1 MKCIIVDDEKL
12 SQMMVQKCV
21 EQVPYL
27 DLVAVCDNAIEA
39 SEVIRKKDIDL
50 VFLDIE
56 MPEMTGIDFVNNFAV
71 PQIIFITSKKE
82 FATQAFDLAVT
93 DYIVKPVD
101 LVRFL
106 KAVSKAKDK
115 YDKET
120 SRTIEA
126 QHVFVKQDSRYI
138 KLTMGEILF
147 VEALADYV
155 SIFTDSKRYTILS
168 TMKAIEAKLPPNQF
182 VRVHRSFIVRID
194 QIKEIE
200 DNTIAIGDKLIPVS
214 RSYREHLKK
223 SLNML

>member
-1 MKCIIVDDEKL
+1 MKCIIVDDEKM

-27 DLVAVCDNAIEA
+27 DLVTVCDNAIEA
-39 SEVIRKKDIDL
+39 SEIIRKSDIDL
-50 VFLDIE
+50 IFLDIE
-56 MPEMTGIDFVNNFAV
+56 MPEMTGIEFVNNFSV
-71 PQIIFITSKKE
+71 PQIIFITSKPE
-82 FATQAFDLAVT
+82 FATEAFDLDVT

-106 KAVSKAKDK
+106 KAVSKAKDRF
-115 YDKET
+115 DKEM

-126 QHVFVKQDSRYI
+126 AHVFVKQDSRYV
-138 KLTMGEILF
+138 KLSMIDIQY

-155 SIFTDSKRYTILS
+155 SIFTAEKRYTILS
-168 TMKAIEAKLPPNQF
+168 TMKAIESKLPPSQF

-200 DNTIAIGDKLIPVS
+200 DNTIAISEKLIPVS
-214 RSYREHLKK
+214 RSYRDHLKK